1 MIRYLVLSWLSFPS
15 TKAFVCHHVDGRVLT
30 LLEAHRK
37 PTKPYVVSKSAATT
51 CALVGV
57 LCVGVIA
64 SGGPNIQPAVAT
76 YSQTLSEAS
85 LPTPAISILINED
98 LVAEVKA
105 AIKAELNAEQE
116 AVHKADRSDQ
126 NKAYG
131 VGFTFL
137 FALDQYIKRA
147 KPDSASLDA
156 LSKVFEFAQALTVG
170 ILVLASF

>member
-1 MIRYLVLSWLSFPS
+1 MSSTMIRYLVLSWLSFPS

-105 AIKAELNAEQE
+105 AIKAELSAQGRSERSEQS
-116 AVHKADRSDQ
+116 VRRWLH
-126 NKAYG
+126 
-131 VGFTFL
+131 FL
-137 FALDQYIKRA
+137 ICTR
-147 KPDSASLDA
+147 PIH
-156 LSKVFEFAQALTVG
+156 QACETRLC
-170 ILVLASF
+170 